1 MRTQQE
7 MPFDHS
13 GPSLDS
19 FVEEE
24 GILDEVEASAN
35 KRVSDWQ
42 AEKVAVEGRLRN
54 RSDEVSSQSRAQ
66 PAEGYSCKSPRKMSS

>member
-13 GPSLDS
+13 GSSLDS

-54 RSDEVSSQSRAQ
+54 RSD
-66 PAEGYSCKSPRKMSS
+66 